1 MFGLDNYAFTIG
13 ILVCIWTLMAVGLDI
28 ISGYAGQANLGQSA
42 FYGFG
47 AYTTALLTT
56 NLGWPWFITMP
67 LAVIISALVGV
78 LLGLPSLR
86 FREDFLAIV
95 TLGLGLVFQSVALY
109 LPLTGAALGIGG
121 IPYPSIGSYTFSIP
135 VFFLMALVLAVA
147 GVVISLWLSRTWI
160 GLGWRALRDDQ
171 LAASAMGLNVTLLKV
186 LAFSIGAGYA
196 GLAGALLAHDLGF
209 IIAYNFGFNE
219 TITALAMVVIGG
231 MGTVYGAVLG
241 AVVLTLIP
249 EVFRPLADYRLMIYG
264 ALIVI
269 MMVFQPS
276 GLLGDRSWVVTRL
289 RQRKWLR
296 RKQY

>member
-1 MFGLDNYAFTIG
+1 LLGLDNYALSIG

-28 ISGYAGQANLGQSA
+28 ISGYAGQPNLGQSA

-56 NLGWPWFITMP
+56 NLGWPWFITVP
-67 LAVIISALVGV
+67 LAVVVSAALGV

-86 FREDFLAIV
+86 VQEDFLAIV

-109 LPLTGAALGIGG
+109 LPLTGAALGVGS
-121 IPYPSIGSYTFSIP
+121 IPYPSIGSYTFSIAN
-135 VFFLMALVLAVA
+135 FFLLALVLAIG
-147 GVVISLWLSRTWI
+147 GVVISIWLSRTWI

-171 LAASAMGLNVTLLKV
+171 LAANAMGLNVTLLKV
-186 LAFSIGAGYA
+186 LAFGIGAGYA
-196 GLAGALLAHDLGF
+196 GLAGALLAHHLGF

-219 TITALAMVVIGG
+219 TITALAMIVIGG

-241 AVVLTLIP
+241 AVLLTLIP
-249 EVFRPLADYRLMIYG
+249 EVFRSLQDYRLMIYG
-264 ALIVI
+264 ALIVL

-276 GLLGDRSWVVTRL
+276 GLLGERSAVVR
-289 RQRKWLR
+289 WLR
-296 RKQY
+296 TRRG

>member
-1 MFGLDNYAFTIG
+1 LLGLDNYSLSIG
-13 ILVCIWTLMAVGLDI
+13 ILVCIWTLMAVGLNI
-28 ISGYAGQANLGQSA
+28 ISGYAGQANLGHSA

-56 NLGWPWFITMP
+56 SLGWPWFITMP
-67 LAVIISALVGV
+67 LAIIVSAAVGV

-86 FREDFLAIV
+86 FQEDFLAIV

-109 LPLTGAALGIGG
+109 LPITGAALGIGS
-121 IPYPSIGSYTFSIP
+121 IPYPNIGSYTFDIP
-135 VFFLMALVLAVA
+135 AFFLLALLLAVC
-147 GVVISLWLSRTWI
+147 GILVSIWLSHTWI

-171 LAASAMGLNVTLLKV
+171 LAANAMGINVTLLKV

-241 AVVLTLIP
+241 AVLLTLIP
-249 EVFRPLADYRLMIYG
+249 EVVRPLQDYRLMIYG

-276 GLLGDRSWVVTRL
+276 GLLGDRSWVVRWW
-289 RQRKWLR
+289 RAR
-296 RKQY
+296 RG